1 MDQSARVIC
10 DNLKRAVGRSGIDD
24 DQLEIIMNTGVILD
38 SRFYNVEFQSDE
50 VFGDRIFLLD
60 INDDGIPEIV
70 GEFLDFNIRV
80 FDVYSEREIW

>member
-1 MDQSARVIC
+1 MFLLDHPGDKIKVL
-10 DNLKRAVGRSGIDD
+10 DKLKVLGGY